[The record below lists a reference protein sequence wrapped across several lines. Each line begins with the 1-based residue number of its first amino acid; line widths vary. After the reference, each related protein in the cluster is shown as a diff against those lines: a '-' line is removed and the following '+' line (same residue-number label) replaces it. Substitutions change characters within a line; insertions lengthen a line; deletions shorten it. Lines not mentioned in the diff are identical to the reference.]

1 MPSIP
6 KFAKALV
13 KLAKANPKV
22 IPGELLPK
30 IKKRNTSE
38 KTIEKQIET
47 KKFAK
52 DDMEI
57 DKISREKIKK
67 ELNQNLIKKDDLYE
81 IIDLSKMELHN
92 KLDIYKTGE
101 EVKVYDSNNTGK
113 FVEILWPENSTVENL
128 ISLVKSQIVDNN
140 KSRIFFEKYKT

>member
-1 MPSIP
+1 MPPIP
-6 KFAKALV
+6 KFAKALAE
-13 KLAKANPKV
+13 LAKDNPKV
-22 IPGELLPK
+22 IPEKTLPQ
-30 IKKRNTSE
+30 IKKGDNLE
-38 KTIEKQIET
+38 KKIEKQIET